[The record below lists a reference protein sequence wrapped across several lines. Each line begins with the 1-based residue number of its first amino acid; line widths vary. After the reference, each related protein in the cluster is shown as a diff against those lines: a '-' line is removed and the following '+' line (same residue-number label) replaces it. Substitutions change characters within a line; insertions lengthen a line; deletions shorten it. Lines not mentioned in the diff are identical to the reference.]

1 MRINEVK
8 NKTGLT
14 KKAIDYYE
22 ERGLIKTNRSANG
35 YREYDEDHILRLKE
49 IAMLRKLDFSI
60 NEIKNIISCPESK
73 KKLMLIKDKRL
84 DKEAELLKI
93 KRQEKYLQAL
103 ISSDYTYEK
112 IDEINN
118 KIDDEEKKNGEY
130 IRNTLLRVF
139 PKMLGEYMV
148 VHFGRYL
155 NEPID
160 TKEKEIAW
168 SKIID
173 FLDNVEDFNIP
184 EELIELFKE
193 VPNDTFISK
202 VHEEY
207 QQKMKAA
214 MNGDHNAIG
223 EIKKN
228 IDDFMNMDNNPE
240 LKEVFDKYAE
250 YKKSLYKFYE
260 NSGYYSVF
268 IPNMKIISKEYK
280 NYHEGLIKLNGQ
292 LTKQL
297 KIGYD
302 DNMNIIR
309 IEEDK

>member
-22 ERGLIKTNRSANG
+22 ERGLIKTNRSDNG
-35 YREYDEDHILRLKE
+35 YREYDENQILILKE

-60 NEIKNIISCPESK
+60 CEIKDIINCTDSRN
-73 KKLMLIKDKRL
+73 KLKLIKDKVL
-84 DKEAELLKI
+84 DKEAELFKI
-93 KRQEKYLQAL
+93 KRQEKYLQVL

-112 IDEINN
+112 IDELNN

-130 IRNTLLRVF
+130 IKNTLLRAF
-139 PKMLGEYMV
+139 PNMLGEYMV

-160 TKEKEIAW
+160 SKEKEIAW
-168 SKIID
+168 LAIID
-173 FLDNVEDFNIP
+173 FLDDIEEFNIS
-184 EELIELFKE
+184 EELLEIFNHVYNE
-193 VPNDTFISK
+193 DIIISK
-202 VHEEY
+202 VHEIT
-207 QQKMKAA
+207 QHTMKAA
-214 MNGDHNAIG
+214 IKGDENVIR

-228 IDDFMNMDNNPE
+228 ADDFINMSNNPE
-240 LKEVFDKYAE
+240 FKAVFDKYAE
-250 YKKSLYKFYE
+250 YKKSISKFYE
-260 NSGYYSVF
+260 DSGYYSVF

-280 NYHEGLIKLNGQ
+280 DYYEGLVKFNEQ
-292 LTKQL
+292 LTKEL

-302 DNMNIIR
+302 DNMKIVR
-309 IEEDK
+309 IEEE